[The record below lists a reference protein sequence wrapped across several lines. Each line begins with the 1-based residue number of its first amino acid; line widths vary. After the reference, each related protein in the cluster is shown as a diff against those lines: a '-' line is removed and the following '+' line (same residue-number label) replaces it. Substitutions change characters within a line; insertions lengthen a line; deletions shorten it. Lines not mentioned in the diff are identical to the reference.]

1 MKIGYL
7 CDLDTTISDC
17 PFFLLKQRGKQ
28 VQISWMDAN
37 LIRVAPECR
46 DTSGIACPYR
56 GALGWEV
63 YLSMQLEEKKS

>member
-1 MKIGYL
+1 
-7 CDLDTTISDC
+7 
-17 PFFLLKQRGKQ
+17 

-63 YLSMQLEEKKS
+63 YLSMQLEEKES